1 MHLGAKSENPN
12 AKGGRHGLWI
22 FKISLRQQW
31 GAITPDSNN
40 NMHALLHLVPSTIST
55 TAPQE
60 NLRMLRSQLGGRCW
74 HSGIPQRSQL
84 HVNTVSTVGLWL
96 LLQQKGTIKSRLRK
110 EGRMYTFT
118 EPSTQDGLC
127 LQEKDATRASCQAPI
142 LRGGLH
148 LTAGTLR
155 AASMELQRESIS
167 EIASPL
173 N

>member
-1 MHLGAKSENPN
+1 LEAGAV
-12 AKGGRHGLWI
+12 
-22 FKISLRQQW
+22 
-31 GAITPDSNN
+31 T
-40 NMHALLHLVPSTIST
+40 
-55 TAPQE
+55 
-60 NLRMLRSQLGGRCW
+60 
-74 HSGIPQRSQL
+74 QRSQL

-96 LLQQKGTIKSRLRK
+96 LLQQKGMIKSRLRK

-127 LQEKDATRASCQAPI
+127 LQEKDATRASCHAPI
-142 LRGGLH
+142 FRGGLH